1 MGVLGSQWNWS
12 WTSHEQGAFDSVRS
26 MSQTPKSVVR
36 IAALGDLMLTGEWT
50 GYQRQ
55 GRLGEA
61 LGDLALLRNGVD
73 LLFANLEVTLPGT
86 EGEIEKQPRLVGCTE
101 AISEALSIL
110 DVDLLNLSNNHTF
123 DCFDSGFQAVCDLLR
138 AKKLDFLGAGTDES
152 SASRPLILERNGV
165 RLGWLAY
172 TAPDSVPS
180 HVASA
185 SGYGVNAFEVNKA
198 LAEIEALRPDVDHVL
213 VSVHW
218 GVEFSNL
225 PSPDQV
231 RQARRMI
238 EAGATAIRG
247 HHAHVVQG
255 VEGDQGGVIV
265 YNLGNAATTDLEID
279 GKLAIRQ
286 TDRSRSSFVVELSL
300 SKSKLLGFETRAFRF
315 TDGRVTLSDTVAQR
329 YLDRAN
335 AAIRNGVSEAQWRR
349 RRLIEDVLL
358 RSARKLN
365 PRVIRSV
372 RPAHVA
378 KVFRNLAR
386 ALRGQGPA

>member
-1 MGVLGSQWNWS
+1 MGS
-12 WTSHEQGAFDSVRS
+12 
-26 MSQTPKSVVR
+26 PKA
-36 IAALGDLMLTGEWT
+36 ID
-50 GYQRQ
+50 
-55 GRLGEA
+55 EA
-61 LGDLALLRNGVD
+61 LRI
-73 LLFANLEVTLPGT
+73 LE
-86 EGEIEKQPRLVGCTE
+86 
-101 AISEALSIL
+101 
-110 DVDLLNLSNNHTF
+110 VDLLNLSNNHAF

-138 AKKLDFLGAGTDES
+138 AKKLGFLGAGTDEA
-152 SASRPLILERNGV
+152 SASRYLVLERNGI

-172 TAPDSVPS
+172 TAVDTMPS
-180 HVASA
+180 HVAGA
-185 SGYGVNAFEVNKA
+185 DRYGVNAFSLEKA
-198 LAEIEALRPDVDHVL
+198 LADIETLRSEVHHVL

-225 PSPDQV
+225 PSPEQV

-238 EAGATAIRG
+238 EAGATAVLG

-255 VEGDQGGVIV
+255 VEGYQDGVIV

-286 TDRSRSSFVVELSL
+286 TERSRSSFVVELTL

-315 TDGRVTLSDTVAQR
+315 TDGRVTLGDIVAQR

-386 ALRGQGPA
+386 AFKGQGPA

>member
-1 MGVLGSQWNWS
+1 M
-12 WTSHEQGAFDSVRS
+12 
-26 MSQTPKSVVR
+26 VR
-36 IAALGDLMLTGEWT
+36 IAALGDLMLAGEWT
-50 GYQRQ
+50 EHHRD
-55 GRLGEA
+55 GRLEAA
-61 LGDLALLRNGVD
+61 LGDLALLRNDVD

-86 EGEIEKQPRLVGCTE
+86 EGEIEKQPRLVGTPE
-101 AISEALSIL
+101 AIDEALRIL
-110 DVDLLNLSNNHTF
+110 AVDLLNLSNNHAF
-123 DCFDSGFQAVCDLLR
+123 DCFDSGFEAVCDLLSSR
-138 AKKLDFLGAGTDES
+138 NLGFLGAGLDDAC
-152 SASRPLILERNGV
+152 ASRPLILERNGI

-172 TAPDSVPS
+172 AASDTVPS
-180 HVASA
+180 HVAGEDS
-185 SGYGVNAFEVNKA
+185 YGVNAFEVNKA

-238 EAGATAIRG
+238 EAGATAVLG

-255 VEGDQGGVIV
+255 VESYLGGVIV

-279 GKLAIRQ
+279 GRLAIRQ
-286 TDRSRSSFVVELSL
+286 TDRSRSSFVVHLILSDTE
-300 SKSKLLGFETRAFRF
+300 LLGFETRPFRF
-315 TDGRVTLSDTVAQR
+315 TEGAIKMGDPVAKR

-335 AAIRNGVSEAQWRR
+335 AAIRDGVSEAQWRR

-386 ALRGQGPA
+386 AFKGQGPA

>member
-1 MGVLGSQWNWS
+1 MPGSLG
-12 WTSHEQGAFDSVRS
+12 
-26 MSQTPKSVVR
+26 SVVR
-36 IAALGDLMLTGEWT
+36 IAALGDLMLAGEWT
-50 GYQRQ
+50 EHHSV
-55 GRLGEA
+55 GRLEAA
-61 LGDLALLRNGVD
+61 LGDLAFLRNDVD
-73 LLFANLEVTLPGT
+73 LLFANLEVTLLGSD
-86 EGEIEKQPRLVGCTE
+86 GEIEKQPRLVSTPE
-101 AISEALSIL
+101 VIDEALRIL
-110 DVDLLNLSNNHTF
+110 AVDLLNLSNNHAF
-123 DCFDSGFQAVCDLLR
+123 DCFDSGFQTVCDLLQSR
-138 AKKLDFLGAGTDES
+138 KLGFLGAGPDES
-152 SASRPLILERNGV
+152 SASRPLVLERNGI

-172 TAPDSVPS
+172 TALDTVPS
-180 HVASA
+180 HVASVD
-185 SGYGVNAFEVNKA
+185 SYGVNAFSFERA
-198 LAEIEALRPDVDHVL
+198 LSDIEILRPEVHHVL

-225 PSPDQV
+225 PSPNQV

-238 EAGATAIRG
+238 EAGATAILG

-255 VEGDQGGVIV
+255 VEGYRNGVIV

-315 TDGRVTLSDTVAQR
+315 TNGRVTLGDAVAQR
-329 YLDRAN
+329 YLDGAN
-335 AAIRNGVSEAQWRR
+335 AAIVDGVSEAQWRR

-372 RPAHVA
+372 RPTHVA